1 MTVKEFENFL
11 IQTRAQLNDVFKNTQ
26 NVQDLDVYIKTVLDY
41 QEIVAKTMFKEL
53 SELRKDI
60 LKARGD
66 LLRDNRE
73 RFEKIMN
80 KLSE

>member
-1 MTVKEFENFL
+1 MTVREFEDFL
-11 IQTRAQLNDVFKNTQ
+11 IQTRVQLNDAFKNTQ
-26 NVQDLDVYIKTVLDY
+26 NIQDLDVYIKTVLDY
-41 QEIVAKTMFKEL
+41 QEIVSKTMFKEL

-60 LKARGD
+60 LNARGD
-66 LLRDNRE
+66 LLKDNRE